1 MKEPVMYFPDAS
13 FFGDMSSIAR
23 TTGSEI
29 EIAASA
35 SSALLHAVRPATLS
49 PNTATSDSNFFI
61 Y

>member
-1 MKEPVMYFPDAS
+1 MYFPDAS

-35 SSALLHAVRPATLS
+35 LSALLHAVRPATLS